1 MEEKKGVLT
10 EIIFHNEENGYTV
23 GVFETEEEYFTCVG
37 CIAEPRKGATYRL
50 TGEFRVHPGYGE
62 QFSFTACE
70 EVMPEGTD
78 EIRAFLAS
86 GTVKGIGPK
95 TAALIVDKF
104 GEDTLRIMEE
114 SPERLTEISGIG
126 EKKAKQ
132 IGESYA
138 VRREFAGVSLHFQKY
153 GITSDQA
160 YKLYRAYGADAVALI
175 EENPYRLV
183 DEVYGFGFKR
193 ADEDFQRNNVRPVVL
208 RRRRKR
214 ICASRRAVR
223 KGVGTSRRGPGQSP
237 RHDCDHGF

>member
-95 TAALIVDKF
+95 TADPAPLYSFPVF
-104 GEDTLRIMEE
+104 PHLCRFQFPANCRRPLRQ
-114 SPERLTEISGIG
+114 PC
-126 EKKAKQ
+126 
-132 IGESYA
+132 
-138 VRREFAGVSLHFQKY
+138 
-153 GITSDQA
+153 
-160 YKLYRAYGADAVALI
+160 
-175 EENPYRLV
+175 P
-183 DEVYGFGFKR
+183 
-193 ADEDFQRNNVRPVVL
+193 
-208 RRRRKR
+208 
-214 ICASRRAVR
+214 
-223 KGVGTSRRGPGQSP
+223 
-237 RHDCDHGF
+237 DCMP